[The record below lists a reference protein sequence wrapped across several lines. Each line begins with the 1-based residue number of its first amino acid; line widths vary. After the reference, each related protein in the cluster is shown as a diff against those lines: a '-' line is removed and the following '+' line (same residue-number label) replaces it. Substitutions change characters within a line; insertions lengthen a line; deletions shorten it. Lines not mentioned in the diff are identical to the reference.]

1 MGVVDD
7 TTSETGATGAADTDG
22 TTVPRRDGPHGDAV
36 SDGLARLTARL
47 RRQDALI
54 VAYSGG
60 ADSALLAFAAA
71 RVLGARALAVTAVSP
86 SLAAAERAAARA
98 FARRHGL
105 AHVEVCTDEADRPE
119 YAANGADRCYHCK
132 SALFDAVAPLA
143 AAMGARVAL
152 GTNLDDL
159 GDHRPGQR
167 AAAER
172 GAVAPLVEAGLTKA
186 AVREISAKL
195 GLETAAKPAAPCLAS
210 RVEYGDRVT
219 PEVLRRVEAAE
230 AALRAMGFPVC
241 RVRAHAGGTL
251 ARVEVPRAEIPRV
264 TELRERVDAA
274 VRGAGFTFCSLDLS
288 GFASGRLNALLPLLP
303 S

>member
-1 MGVVDD
+1 MTDHPASAKPAD
-7 TTSETGATGAADTDG
+7 AAVGDG
-22 TTVPRRDGPHGDAV
+22 M
-36 SDGLARLTARL
+36 ARLTARL
-47 RRQDALI
+47 RLENAVV

-86 SLAAAERAAARA
+86 SLAASERAAARA
-98 FARRHGL
+98 FARQHGL
-105 AHVEVCTDEADRPE
+105 AHIEVCTDEADRPE
-119 YAANGADRCYHCK
+119 YTANGADRCYHCK
-132 SALFDAVAPLA
+132 SALFDALAPLA

-167 AAAER
+167 AAAEH
-172 GAVAPLVEAGLTKA
+172 GAIAPLVDAGLTKA
-186 AVREISAKL
+186 GVRAASREL
-195 GLETAAKPAAPCLAS
+195 GLATADKPAAPCLAS
-210 RVEYGDRVT
+210 RVSYGDPVT

-230 AALRAMGFPVC
+230 AALRDLGFPVC

-264 TELRERVDAA
+264 GELRERVDAA

>member
-1 MGVVDD
+1 MTDHAPRASGTPDD
-7 TTSETGATGAADTDG
+7 AARTGPA
-22 TTVPRRDGPHGDAV
+22 GDAM
-36 SDGLARLTARL
+36 DRLTARL
-47 RRQDALI
+47 SRESAVV

-71 RVLGARALAVTAVSP
+71 KALGGRAVAVTAVSP
-86 SLAAAERAAARA
+86 SLAASERAAARD

-105 AHVEVCTDEADRPE
+105 AHLEVCTDEADRPE
-119 YAANGADRCYHCK
+119 YAANGRDRCYHCK
-132 SALFDAVAPLA
+132 SALFDALAPLA
-143 AAMGARVAL
+143 AAMNARIAL

-172 GAVAPLVEAGLTKA
+172 GAIAPLVDAGLTKA
-186 AVREISAKL
+186 DVRAVSREY
-195 GLETAAKPAAPCLAS
+195 GLVTADKPAAPCLAS
-210 RVEYGDRVT
+210 RVSYGDPVT
-219 PEVLRRVEAAE
+219 PEVLRRIETAE
-230 AALRAMGFPVC
+230 SALRDLGFPVC

-251 ARVEVPRAEIPRV
+251 ARIEVPRAEIPRLC
-264 TELRERVDAA
+264 ELRERVDAA

>member
-1 MGVVDD
+1 MSDRPAPAD
-7 TTSETGATGAADTDG
+7 RTTANPPDGAQN
-22 TTVPRRDGPHGDAV
+22 DAPAR
-36 SDGLARLTARL
+36 LMERLTARL
-47 RRQDALI
+47 REESAI
-54 VAYSGG
+54 VVAYSGG

-71 RVLGARALAVTAVSP
+71 RVLGTRALAVTAVSP
-86 SLAAAERAAARA
+86 SLAASERAAARD

-105 AHVEVCTDEADRPE
+105 THLEVCTDEADRPE
-119 YAANGADRCYHCK
+119 YAANGRDRCYHCK
-132 SALFDAVAPLA
+132 SALFDALAPLA
-143 AAMGARVAL
+143 AAMGARIAL

-172 GAVAPLVEAGLTKA
+172 GAVTPLVDAGLTKA
-186 AVREISAKL
+186 GVRAVSREL
-195 GLETAAKPAAPCLAS
+195 GLVTADKPAAPCLAS
-210 RVEYGDRVT
+210 RVSYGDPVT
-219 PEVLRRVEAAE
+219 PEVLGRIEAAE
-230 AALRAMGFPVC
+230 AALRDLGFPVC

-251 ARVEVPRAEIPRV
+251 ARVEVPKAEIPRAC
-264 TELRERVDAA
+264 ELRERVDAA